1 MDPPVKV
8 VGDYAFV
15 SGHLGKNASGAI
27 PGNVTVQTVLAL
39 A

>member
-15 SGHLGKNASGAI
+15 SGHVALNASGVAV
-27 PGNVTVQTVLAL
+27 GNAT
-39 A
+39 